1 MHMSADE
8 FAKRLVSLK
17 MAVNT
22 FISSYQKET
31 NAIVTNISSMAPI
44 LSELEKIWATYST
57 AITNDAIRKSHVKV
71 RARVQMLKNH
81 VNDSISACGSDQ
93 RLLDK
98 YSENQNYVERKVS
111 ELYEAIPKDVRTVV
125 EPEQMELD
133 FGFDSNPIVTVKPAD
148 ETGSVERQDE
158 SGFKDKSEKFIRCI
172 NEVRV
177 SINGFVSSYDGK
189 SNNIIG
195 YVQGMELIMKTI
207 DSLWRRYSGAPY
219 NEQILNGINNSIRR
233 NLKTLES
240 QCMMSEL
247 IGKSTNVED
256 EYQQNHKYL
265 RKKINELA
273 KSFPDGMRTE

>member
-1 MHMSADE
+1 MSVDE

-22 FISSYQKET
+22 FVSSYQKET
-31 NAIVTNISSMAPI
+31 NAIVANISSMASI
-44 LSELEKIWATYST
+44 LSELEKIWIAYSM
-57 AITNDAIRKSHVKV
+57 AITNDAIQKSHVKV

-81 VNDSISACGSDQ
+81 VNDSIAACGSDQ

-111 ELYEAIPKDVRTVV
+111 ELYEAIPKEVRTVV

-133 FGFDSNPIVTVKPAD
+133 FGFDSKPASPAKPAD
-148 ETGSVERQDE
+148 EATPVEKQDDD
-158 SGFKDKSEKFIRCI
+158 GFGNKSEAFIKRI

-177 SINGFVSSYDGK
+177 SINGFVSSYGGK

-207 DSLWRRYSGAPY
+207 DSLWRRYSSATY
-219 NEQILNGINNSIRR
+219 NEQILNGINDSIRR
-233 NLKTLES
+233 NLKSLES

-273 KSFPDGMRTE
+273 KSFPDGMRAE

>member
-1 MHMSADE
+1 MPADE

-22 FISSYQKET
+22 FVSSYQKET

-44 LSELEKIWATYST
+44 LSELERIWTTYST

-81 VNDSISACGSDQ
+81 TNDSISACGSDQ

-111 ELYEAIPKDVRTVV
+111 ELYEAIPKEVRTIV
-125 EPEQMELD
+125 EPEQIELD
-133 FGFDSNPIVTVKPAD
+133 FGFVSKPVAPVKSAD
-148 ETGSVERQDE
+148 EVTPVEKHDDDVFR
-158 SGFKDKSEKFIRCI
+158 DKSEAFIKCI

-177 SINGFVSSYDGK
+177 SINGFVSSYGGK

-207 DSLWRRYSGAPY
+207 DSLWRRYSSAPH
-219 NEQILNGINNSIRR
+219 NKQILNGINDSIRK
-233 NLKTLES
+233 NLKSLES
-240 QCMMSEL
+240 QCTMSEL

-256 EYQQNHKYL
+256 EYQKNHKYL

-273 KSFPDGMRTE
+273 KTFPDGMRTE